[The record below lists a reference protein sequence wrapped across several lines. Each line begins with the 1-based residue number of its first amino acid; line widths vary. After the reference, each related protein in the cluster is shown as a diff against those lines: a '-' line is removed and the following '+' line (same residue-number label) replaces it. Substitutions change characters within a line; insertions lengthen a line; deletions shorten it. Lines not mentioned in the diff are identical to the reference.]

1 MAVSFDRELNDLDRG
16 ITTLRI
22 EYERFFGGE
31 LRRPP
36 VVGRRALEDTL
47 RKLGNS
53 EMEKA
58 AERFRLQT
66 LQSRYNAFAELWD
79 KRMQARE
86 EGRTGPIHRVVHVA
100 SRAGATAAPDTAS
113 AGKAAAKKPHASAV
127 PDVAALL
134 AAAERAVGGSAPAA
148 AQPAHPDAAPPSSV
162 KPRNRVDFTPLFQ
175 RYVAARQAL
184 GEDVSRL
191 RYEKFEES
199 VRRQAD
205 EIRKK
210 TGSSRLVFEVQ
221 TTDGRVRL
229 VGRPAAPGPK
239 G

>member
-1 MAVSFDRELNDLDRG
+1 MAVSFDRELGELDRG
-16 ITTLRI
+16 ITNLRI

-31 LRRPP
+31 LKRPP
-36 VVGRRALEDTL
+36 VPGRRSLEETL
-47 RKLGNS
+47 RRLGNA

-66 LQSRYNAFAELWD
+66 LQSRFNSFAELWD

-86 EGRTGPIHRVVHVA
+86 EGRTGPVRRLA
-100 SRAGATAAPDTAS
+100 PPTAPAS
-113 AGKAAAKKPHASAV
+113 APGTPAAKSATKKPASEA

-134 AAAERAVGGSAPAA
+134 AAAERAVGGGAPAA
-148 AQPAHPDAAPPSSV
+148 ASPPHPDAAPPSSV
-162 KPRNRVDFTPLFQ
+162 KPRSRVDFTPLFQ

-191 RYEKFEES
+191 KYEKFEES

>member
-16 ITTLRI
+16 ITALRI

-36 VVGRRALEDTL
+36 VPGRRTLEETL
-47 RKLGNS
+47 RRLGNA

-66 LQSRYNAFAELWD
+66 LQSRYSSFAELWD

-86 EGRTGPIHRVVHVA
+86 EGRTGPIRRLAPLA
-100 SRAGATAAPDTAS
+100 SLAASASVPDAAS
-113 AGKAAAKKPHASAV
+113 AGKVSAKKAQPSAG

-134 AAAERAVGGSAPAA
+134 AAAERAVGGDAPAA
-148 AQPAHPDAAPPSSV
+148 AEPSRRDAAAASSV
-162 KPRNRVDFTPLFQ
+162 KPRSRVDFTPLFQ

-221 TTDGRVRL
+221 TTEGRVRL